1 MAVEAVAGARGEGA
15 DAEGAVWDVAVDG
28 VAAGRRDAHPVR
40 TPAAGAHRAH
50 LEPPH
55 QPPPAPVVDAAAVQ
69 ERLPQPRRPRRRL
82 RHIAAAAAGTSLH
95 TVHHTMEGKNVGT
108 TCCQPT
114 SPQSPHRREG
124 GGERDREGGS
134 RTCCG
139 DEAGGA
145 DAARTGEKWRR
156 KRSKRRRGM
165 GGRLGDE
172 EQEAIFV
179 AGCADRKG

>member
-1 MAVEAVAGARGEGA
+1 MHIPCGPPQQVHT
-15 DAEGAVWDVAVDG
+15 
-28 VAAGRRDAHPVR
+28 AHTWNRP
-40 TPAAGAHRAH
+40 TS
-50 LEPPH
+50 
-55 QPPPAPVVDAAAVQ
+55 
-69 ERLPQPRRPRRRL
+69 RRPRQW
-82 RHIAAAAAGTSLH
+82 S
-95 TVHHTMEGKNVGT
+95 MPPPSKNVFL
-108 TCCQPT
+108 
-114 SPQSPHRREG
+114 
-124 GGERDREGGS
+124 S
-134 RTCCG
+134 RGVHAAVSVTLPPPPPVQACCG

>member
-1 MAVEAVAGARGEGA
+1 MHIPCGPPQQVHT
-15 DAEGAVWDVAVDG
+15 
-28 VAAGRRDAHPVR
+28 AHTWNRP
-40 TPAAGAHRAH
+40 TS
-50 LEPPH
+50 
-55 QPPPAPVVDAAAVQ
+55 
-69 ERLPQPRRPRRRL
+69 RRPRQW
-82 RHIAAAAAGTSLH
+82 S
-95 TVHHTMEGKNVGT
+95 MPPPSKNVFLSRGVHAAVSVT
-108 TCCQPT
+108 LPPPPPVPAYIQFITQWKGKTLVRRVANQPA
-114 SPQSPHRREG
+114 PSPHTGAREG
-124 GGERDREGGS
+124 EREIGREGGS